1 MSSSTQSFEYYSSN
15 KIISM
20 LEVLNNSETSNIER
34 SKAKENK
41 VSRIQNWIKNLENES
56 DLKLK
61 SEIKLMRIVNLKEL
75 QNNINALI
83 LPNVE
88 MVHYMSLEEIT
99 AYESMLIDK
108 LVEIKSD
115 QTSSLTIL
123 LHLKIIKNHL
133 MYKFQIFA

>member
-34 SKAKENK
+34 AKAKEIK

>member
-75 QNNINALI
+75 RNKSALV
-83 LPNVE
+83 NFF
-88 MVHYMSLEEIT
+88 T
-99 AYESMLIDK
+99 
-108 LVEIKSD
+108 
-115 QTSSLTIL
+115 
-123 LHLKIIKNHL
+123 
-133 MYKFQIFA
+133 

>member
-34 SKAKENK
+34 AKAKENK

>member
-34 SKAKENK
+34 AKAKENK

-75 QNNINALI
+75 RNNINALI